1 MYPVPH
7 RQDLICLDWVP
18 QMGLEG
24 WAHLLKAERLSKA
37 EGKPVRPRTEQ
48 PAGAYEGEQGTDGV
62 WVEKGGLG
70 GGERLESGVWET
82 RVSEPGASDGHAR
95 DMRR

>member
-1 MYPVPH
+1 M
-7 RQDLICLDWVP
+7 
-18 QMGLEG
+18 
-24 WAHLLKAERLSKA
+24 
-37 EGKPVRPRTEQ
+37 
-48 PAGAYEGEQGTDGV
+48 
-62 WVEKGGLG
+62 EKGGLG